1 MGYVRITVLS
11 YKERNVLDENSKV
24 KFSLSLEPAFQVI
37 YWSICW
43 LLFFSLLI
51 VALETQ
57 TFNLILIFLTIL
69 VGILVFYG
77 LGSTLRIKNNSLNL
91 SYYRGIRNK
100 YIPLNEV
107 KKITFSAKR
116 EVSLC
121 LNQDKVQNK
130 FHLVVSQC
138 FGKGHEVF
146 VYDNLG
152 CVIDN

>member
-11 YKERNVLDENSKV
+11 YKERNVLDENSRV

-107 KKITFSAKR
+107 N
-116 EVSLC
+116 E
-121 LNQDKVQNK
+121 
-130 FHLVVSQC
+130 
-138 FGKGHEVF
+138 
-146 VYDNLG
+146 
-152 CVIDN
+152 

>member
-1 MGYVRITVLS
+1 M
-11 YKERNVLDENSKV
+11 DENSRV

-57 TFNLILIFLTIL
+57 TFNLILIFLAIL
-69 VGILVFYG
+69 VGILIFYG
-77 LGSTLRIKNNSLNL
+77 LGSTLRIKNNSLKV

-100 YIPLNEV
+100 CIPINEI

-116 EVSLC
+116 EVSLF
-121 LNQDKVQNK
+121 LNQDKVVQIYLNK
-130 FHLVVSQC
+130 KNKMKFYEYLKKNAPLIFLEEKNQWDEFSK
-138 FGKGHEVF
+138 FE
-146 VYDNLG
+146 
-152 CVIDN
+152 